1 MIKGQDVIQL
11 LQSRIQLFSRL
22 RELLLEQQKSLIGTD
37 TDQITHYAELQV
49 NCIEEIQEQGNRL
62 RELLNKVR
70 ERYQLSGTSDKQVI
84 FWMVGESQADRIQ
97 GYFDQLKELAG
108 EINRIKRNN
117 TLLIHNSLVLVRSI
131 MQQLNGSGMGDA
143 FYHPHRKPVNGYALL
158 NKKL

>member
-1 MIKGQDVIQL
+1 MAQGQDVIQL

-22 RELLLEQQKSLIGTD
+22 KDLLLEQQKSLIGTD
-37 TDQITHYAELQV
+37 TDQITHFAELQV
-49 NCIEEIQEQGNRL
+49 NCIEEIQKQGSRL
-62 RELLNKVR
+62 RDLLKEVR

-84 FWMVGESQADRIQ
+84 FWMVGKSQTEQVR
-97 GYFDQLKELAG
+97 GLFKQLEELAK
-108 EINRIKRNN
+108 EIDQIKRNN

-131 MQQLNGSGMGDA
+131 MQQLNGNGIGDA